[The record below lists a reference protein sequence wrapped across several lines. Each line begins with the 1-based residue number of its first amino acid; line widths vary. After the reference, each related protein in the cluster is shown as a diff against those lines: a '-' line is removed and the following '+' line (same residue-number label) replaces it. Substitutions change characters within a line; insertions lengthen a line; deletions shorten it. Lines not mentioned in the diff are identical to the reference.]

1 MKKTGFTL
9 MEISIVL
16 AIIAL
21 LMGAIVIGRDM
32 IQNAKRSSL
41 IQDAERIR
49 SAILSFKQQ
58 YGYYPGDLPNATT
71 FWGANTTPAA
81 CDTAGN
87 TSNNATSTTRTE
99 ATCDGRGNGVIGM
112 YWLDATLFPSA
123 VNIDL
128 RELREKFTMWQHLAN
143 AGYVEGMYSGYS
155 SSAASNDAISPG
167 VNVPKTRYNEL
178 AGFTLEYWN
187 TVNTSLDT
195 TRNWPVAGK
204 IGHLFSWSNPA
215 TGIGTSPMISTEDA
229 YAIDNK
235 IDDGLPYTGKI
246 FAFGNNAQGV
256 TYGVDLCVV
265 SSAYNVASPKLPCAQ
280 YFRLFLDQEG
290 G

>member
-9 MEISIVL
+9 IEISMV
-16 AIIAL
+16 
-21 LMGAIVIGRDM
+21 IVIIGLIVGVVLVGSDLR
-32 IQNAKRSSL
+32 QASRRSSL
-41 IQDAERIR
+41 LQDTERLR
-49 SAILSFKQQ
+49 TAIVSFKQK

-87 TSNNATSTTRTE
+87 ASNNWTSTTKTA

-128 RELREKFTMWQHLAN
+128 RELREKFTLWQHLAN
-143 AGYVEGMYSGYS
+143 AGFIEGQYSGYS
-155 SSAASNDAISPG
+155 SSGSSNDAISPG
-167 VNVPKTRYNEL
+167 VNVPKTRYNNA

-187 TVNTSLDT
+187 TVNTSLDS

-215 TGIGTSPMISTEDA
+215 TGISTAAMVTSLDA
-229 YAIDNK
+229 YTLDKK
-235 IDDGLPYTGKI
+235 IDDSLPYTGKV
-246 FAFGNNAQGV
+246 FAFGNNAQAT
-256 TYGVDLCVV
+256 TYGINTCVV
-265 SSAYNVASPKLPCAQ
+265 SSAYNIATATLPCAQ
-280 YFRLFLDQEG
+280 YIRLFLEQEG